1 MLRPTTVFAVFVC
14 TLLLVPVGAVAQAD
28 TIDAVVRGTSTQMGR
43 EINIKI
49 VVNHFSA
56 PQDKQELQAAYN
68 QGQNDGLVKALA
80 KMKAAG
86 QLQIQG
92 NVGYD
97 LAYISSTP
105 TPTGHRIRF
114 VTNRRIAFF
123 EALLNTPSQAYDLT
137 AGEVD
142 INDQNPKQSTGVL
155 YPATQLNVNKE
166 GDLEWDLHANP
177 WQMTNII
184 DWNAKKKG

>member
-1 MLRPTTVFAVFVC
+1 MI
-14 TLLLVPVGAVAQAD
+14 TLLLPIVAAAQAD
-28 TIDAVVRGTSTQMGR
+28 TIDAVVRGTSTQLGKQV
-43 EINIKI
+43 NIKI
-49 VVNHFSA
+49 VVDHFST
-56 PQDKQELQAAYN
+56 PQDKQELHAAFA
-68 QGQNDGLVKALA
+68 QGQNDGLVKALS

-105 TPTGHRIRF
+105 TPNGHRIRF

-123 EALLNTPSQAYDLT
+123 EAYLNTPSQAYDLT

-155 YPATQLNVNKE
+155 YPATQLNINKE
-166 GDLEWDLHANP
+166 GELEWDLHANP
-177 WQMTNII
+177 WEMTNII
-184 DWNAKKKG
+184 DWNVKKKG